1 MYTFLFTTI
10 DGVRGFEN
18 YSEDHWLMGISLTNP
33 IETEQDKIKKL
44 TYCVKQLQPSSHKI
58 QDLKKIDNWFIEG
71 DFEPNKQYIK
81 VKNTRPPYP
90 IFRNHLI
97 NLLSTYSWTN

>member
-71 DFEPNKQYIK
+71 DFEPNKPL
-81 VKNTRPPYP
+81 TAFTPR
-90 IFRNHLI
+90 LI
-97 NLLSTYSWTN
+97 ALGIMLASSSFSSF